1 MRLAGKI
8 IVLFVALG
16 FALSAVLWFVLA
28 TQTAKQEE
36 KVGQSLKPIT
46 SGDTFEYDGNTQ
58 LTIYGNDENSG
69 VRITEY
75 CTVEGADGER
85 RPWDTDEERRIIY
98 DHLGWYYAGKLEL
111 RTAGEYKL
119 LCHGYMESKT
129 LTLGEHPDFKPTMD
143 SGSWRILGL
152 LVAVFNAILL
162 VPGMFLWV
170 AGGKKAKTRPQ
181 GVGQPVG
188 HPVQMPAGQ
197 VARQQQPMQQPV
209 QQPAPQQQPLSQQ
222 PVQQPA
228 PQQQSPQQQPAE
240 HKRQPVQ
247 PEPYNP
253 RRPTHTHNPRGPQTQ
268 PHNPRGPQA

>member
-16 FALSAVLWFVLA
+16 FALSAVLYFVLA
-28 TQTAKQEE
+28 PLTAEQEE

-46 SGDTFEYDGNTQ
+46 SGETFEYDGNTQ

-129 LTLGEHPDFKPTMD
+129 LTLGEHPDFKPAMD
-143 SGSWRILGL
+143 SGSWRL
-152 LVAVFNAILL
+152 LALIVAILSGIVL
-162 VPGMFLWV
+162 IPAVFLWV
-170 AGGKKAKTRPQ
+170 AGGKKTSARPQ
-181 GVGQPVG
+181 GIGQPVG
-188 HPVQMPAGQ
+188 QVARPVQVPAGQ
-197 VARQQQPMQQPV
+197 VPGQQQPV
-209 QQPAPQQQPLSQQ
+209 QQPAPQQQPAQ
-222 PVQQPA
+222 P
-228 PQQQSPQQQPAE
+228 
-240 HKRQPVQ
+240 KRQPIQ

>member
-75 CTVEGADGER
+75 CTVEGSDGER

-119 LCHGYMESKT
+119 LCHDFMESKT

-181 GVGQPVG
+181 SVGQPVG
-188 HPVQMPAGQ
+188 Q
-197 VARQQQPMQQPV
+197 VARPV
-209 QQPAPQQQPLSQQ
+209 QVPLQMPSQQ

-253 RRPTHTHNPRGPQTQ
+253 RRPTQTHNPRGPQTQ
-268 PHNPRGPQA
+268 PHNPRGPQS